1 MALTGKGFFIWKI
14 QECEGGSPAAIVSAA
29 KAAGLSH
36 VLIKIADGMNH
47 SNVDK
52 ASGTDF
58 VPPLVQALHAAGI
71 QAWGWHYIYGDDPVG
86 EAWNGGRRARALGL
100 DGYVIDAER
109 EYKAPGMDVK
119 AQRFAADLRGYLGTI
134 PAALSSFRFPSYHKE
149 FPWSAFL
156 QKSDFNMPQVYWEQ
170 SHNAGAQLT
179 RSFRE
184 FQTLTPT
191 RPVIATGSAYGNN
204 GWAPTAADITDFLKT
219 AVSLN
224 IPAVNF
230 YSWDYCRKSL
240 PALWNIIAAFPY
252 PGTKP
257 EGIEQRLISAL
268 NSRDLQAVSALYTEN
283 AVHITAART
292 VQGREAILNWY
303 KEFFAKHP
311 AGTVFSL
318 TAQTGQDQTRNI
330 SWAYTL
336 SSNTS
341 RGKDSLGLEEDL
353 ISYHFTT
360 LG

>member
-14 QECEGGSPAAIVSAA
+14 QECEGGSQAAIVSVA

-109 EYKAPGMDVK
+109 EYKAAGMDVK
-119 AQRFAADLRGYLGTI
+119 AQRFSADLRGYLGTI

-184 FQTLTPT
+184 FQTTTPT

-204 GWAPTAADITDFLKT
+204 GWAPTVTDITDFLKT

-230 YSWDYCRKSL
+230 YSWDYCRKNL
-240 PALWNIIAAFPY
+240 PALWNTIAAFPY
-252 PGTKP
+252 PGSKP
-257 EGIEQRLISAL
+257 EGIEQRWISAL
-268 NSRDLQAVSALYTEN
+268 NSHDPQAVIALYTDN
-283 AVHITAART
+283 AVHITATRT
-292 VQGREAILNWY
+292 VQGRDAILDWY
-303 KEFFAKHP
+303 KEFFVKHP
-311 AGTVFSL
+311 AGTTFSL

-330 SWAYTL
+330 SWAFTL

-341 RGKDSLGLEEDL
+341 RGIDSLGLEDDL

-360 LG
+360 LS